1 MAYFNETSSRH
12 AYYLESQERWYKQ
25 EARQVLEQMKEYI
38 RAGEGDELEFRPN
51 FPLRVITDVL
61 ARARA
66 HLGKQALL
74 LGSSSHNELCAKLV
88 ATAIGLDEQADLGR
102 DEIVG
107 RINYLV
113 EAVEECKTGGF
124 PAAPWAQIALMAAL
138 RAISSAAV

>member
-66 HLGKQALL
+66 NLG
-74 LGSSSHNELCAKLV
+74 
-88 ATAIGLDEQADLGR
+88 
-102 DEIVG
+102 
-107 RINYLV
+107 
-113 EAVEECKTGGF
+113 
-124 PAAPWAQIALMAAL
+124 
-138 RAISSAAV
+138 